1 MECYVDYQVFSLSER
16 SDLIEQV
23 ANLDNNSW
31 PVFLQNSDAVSWSS
45 FYSELSDYVLVLTQS
60 DNVIAVGFTVPVTW
74 NQKAEGLPQSIESVI
89 QQGIKI
95 KEIGETSNTLIPVG
109 ALVDSKVQG
118 KGLSSIVLKEMKK
131 LANSLNIDTL
141 VVPVRPTKKSS
152 YPLQSIHSYAHWR
165 REDGLLN
172 DPWLRVHERLGA
184 EIIHISECT
193 LQVNSDLSNWSS
205 WTNMVFPESGQYII
219 PGALSYIEVDIAS
232 NLGVYREPNVWMK
245 HSM

>member
-1 MECYVDYQVFSLSER
+1 VDYQVFSLSER

-193 LQVNSDLSNWSS
+193 LQVNSDLSN
-205 WTNMVFPESGQYII
+205 
-219 PGALSYIEVDIAS
+219 YIEVDIAS

-245 HSM
+245 HPM